1 MITLE
6 DFQEDRQGRRF
17 SDVLNDDRIN
27 FQHVI
32 NFFNNSDIVRRME
45 ESELHHDR
53 PAFAGVVKEFESLER
68 ISAFLGGYDSHTTQR
83 FRQAIGAL
91 IRVHMESQGWSTTGR
106 KGSLGTRAK
115 VKPGTSTPDAYY
127 NVSGLS
133 RWFTKSERYE
143 KR

>member
-1 MITLE
+1 
-6 DFQEDRQGRRF
+6 
-17 SDVLNDDRIN
+17 
-27 FQHVI
+27 
-32 NFFNNSDIVRRME
+32 ME

-53 PAFAGVVKEFESLER
+53 PAFAGVVKEFER
-68 ISAFLGGYDSHTTQR
+68 IQSVADFLGGYDAHTTTR
-83 FRQAIGAL
+83 FRQSVGAL
-91 IRVHMESQGWSTTGR
+91 IRMHMESKGWKTTGR

-115 VKPGTSTPDAYY
+115 VRPGTSTPDAYY